1 MTAVPAPQLPL
12 DFSAAAQVPVHEA
25 LRPFHPVV
33 RSWFQQTLGEPTEPQ
48 VRGWPL
54 IRAGKDVLIAAPTGS
69 GKTLTA
75 FLSCLDELFR
85 LAAGGRLTETT
96 HVLYVSP
103 LKALGND
110 VQKNLLEPLEQLKVR
125 AKAAGVDLPDIRVK
139 VRSGDTP
146 MSERA
151 QMVKRPPHILITT
164 PESLY
169 LSLTAERS
177 RATLA
182 SVRTVVVDEIHALA
196 RDKRGSHFA
205 LSMERLRALIAK
217 KAPGARLQCIGLSAT
232 TRPLDRLAHFLVGD
246 RSEAATP
253 PAMNTPAPASEAQ
266 RVEPG
271 DDRSLPGAAVLG
283 RDDPEHRRPSTANE
297 PSTEPVT
304 DERASSAVG
313 RTHAARGDAVGE
325 VARPHATP
333 LPLPCELVQVGHV
346 RPWEL
351 SLETPE
357 EELSAVPTHEMWGQ
371 VYDRLVSLS
380 QSHRTMLVFTNT
392 RRLAERVAHD
402 LGERMG
408 HEFVRAH
415 HGSMSREL
423 RLSAEDLLKTGRLKV
438 MVATASLELGIDV
451 GAIDLVVQLG
461 SPRNIAVMLQRLG
474 RSGHHKSAI
483 SRGLLVAMTRDE
495 LVECVALLRS
505 IKEGQLDAVRL
516 PDCPLDVLAQ
526 QVVAEV
532 AAEPWD
538 EQALFDTFRRAM
550 PYRALSRADYE
561 KVLHLVSEGVS
572 TSRGRSRVHLH
583 RDRVNG
589 VLKPRKG
596 ARLMALQNGGAIPDL
611 FTYPVIA
618 EPDEKQ
624 VGTVD
629 EDFAIDSSAGDV
641 FVLGSTSWRIRRIF
655 DGAVRVENAH
665 GQAPNVPFWRGEAPG
680 RTDELSF
687 EVGRLRR
694 DVLER
699 DDAARWLED
708 DLRVPAHAAQL
719 LVHYLRVAKAA
730 LTELPTTTTLVAERF
745 FDEAGGMQLIIHAPF
760 GARIN
765 RAWGLALRK
774 SFCRAFDFELQ
785 AAATDDAILLSL
797 GEQHSFPLMDIFDFV
812 HPKTAEKVL
821 VQAVLQAPMFGT
833 RFRWAAGRA
842 LTLSRLS
849 NGKRVPPPIQR
860 ARAEDL
866 IASVFPEQVGCQDNH
881 GGAELEPPDH
891 PLVSETMKDC
901 LRDFMDIDGLVKVLE
916 GMKSGRIGRV
926 AVDLPEPSVLSHQML
941 NSAPWS
947 FLDEAPLE
955 ERRARAVSV
964 RRALPSTDEA
974 AFGAL
979 DAAAIAQVVDEA
991 RPAIRDAEELHDA
1004 LLQLGLAPLDVDDE
1018 VVPWSASF
1026 DAWLAELAGQRR
1038 AGVALVGARRFAF
1051 AAERVP
1057 LVKALFPEVALPL
1070 EALAGDGPVDRELA
1084 ARQVVRGWME
1094 VLGPTTVTE
1103 VRERLGLGRY
1113 DVEGSLAR
1121 IEAQGQVLR
1130 GHFRWAPP
1138 RPRAGVTAS
1147 PQVVASKGPPVTE
1160 SPVAAASVGSAAGL
1174 ELGSRELEPGVR
1186 LSSDDLPVAESP
1198 EAAASVA
1205 SDGGI
1210 ELSEPEW
1217 CDRRL
1222 LQRIHRLTVGR
1233 LRRDIEPLSQQDF
1246 MRYLFRWQ
1254 QVGPHATA
1262 RGPRGLATV
1271 LSRLEGLELP
1281 AAAWERDVLPSRM
1294 KQYVPEWLDHA
1305 CFAGDVAWGRLTLRE
1320 PRLVGP
1326 RRGDVSGLTGNEL
1339 VTATRKS
1346 GLTRAASLTFVQR
1359 QHLDWLLAAARPDEA
1374 RLSDG
1379 PRPWPDDLSAPAR
1392 DLLGVL
1398 ERRGASF
1405 FAELVAGTR
1414 RLPNEVE
1421 DGLWELLSRGFIT
1434 ADAVQNLR
1442 VLQSPKL
1449 KRLQRAQQRGGAGRW
1464 TLLAPLERPEPDFVI
1479 DQLAHLFLRRWGI
1492 VFRDLVVRE
1501 PLCPPWRELVQVYR
1515 RLETRG
1521 ELRGGRFLHGFAGE
1535 QFALPEA
1542 VDLSRQTR
1550 RQPLTGEVVTVSAAD
1565 PLNLTGVVTP
1575 GPRVPATLG
1584 QVVRYVD
1591 GVPEAASVMT
1601 AAP

>member
-1 MTAVPAPQLPL
+1 VEFLRQLLVEPRGEPARRRTGLIESARPFSLLSMTAAGLPQLPL

-25 LRPFHPVV
+25 LRVFHPVV
-33 RSWFQQTLGEPTEPQ
+33 RAWFQGTLGEPTEPQ

-54 IRAGKDVLIAAPTGS
+54 IRAGHDVLIAAPTGS

-75 FLSCLDELFR
+75 FLACLDELFR
-85 LAAGGRLTETT
+85 LAAEGRLTDQT

-110 VQKNLLEPLEQLKVR
+110 VQKNLLEPLEQLTAR
-125 AKAAGVDLPDIRVK
+125 AKAAGVELPEIRVK

-169 LSLTAERS
+169 LALTADRS
-177 RATLA
+177 RAILTT
-182 SVRTVVVDEIHALA
+182 VRTVVVDEIHALA

-205 LSMERLRALIAK
+205 LSMERLRALIASK
-217 KAPGARLQCIGLSAT
+217 DPSARLQCIGLSAT
-232 TRPLDRLAHFLVGD
+232 TRPLDRLAHFLVGH
-246 RSEAATP
+246 RTP
-253 PAMNTPAPASEAQ
+253 PRPDAQTTPPSAS
-266 RVEPG
+266 
-271 DDRSLPGAAVLG
+271 
-283 RDDPEHRRPSTANE
+283 
-297 PSTEPVT
+297 
-304 DERASSAVG
+304 
-313 RTHAARGDAVGE
+313 ARGEPIDETDGDSGVIRVPDA
-325 VARPHATP
+325 H
-333 LPLPCELVQVGHV
+333 PCEVVQVGHV

-351 SLETPE
+351 SLETPD

-371 VYDRLVSLS
+371 VYDRLIALS

-408 HEFVRAH
+408 HEHVRAH

-461 SPRNIAVMLQRLG
+461 SPRNIGVMLQRLG

-483 SRGLLVAMTRDE
+483 SKGLLVAMTRDE

-505 IKEGQLDAVRL
+505 IKEGNLDAVRL
-516 PDCPLDVLAQ
+516 PPCPLDVLAQ
-526 QVVAEV
+526 HIVAEV
-532 AAEPWD
+532 AAQEWN
-538 EQALFDTFRRAM
+538 ENALFDCFRRAM
-550 PYRALSRADYE
+550 PYRDLSREDYE

-572 TSRGRSRVHLH
+572 TSRGRSRVHVH

-655 DGAVRVENAH
+655 DGTVRVENAH

-699 DDAARWLED
+699 DDAARWLEE

-797 GEQHSFPLMDIFDFV
+797 GEQHSLPLMDIFDFV

-860 ARAEDL
+860 ARSEDL
-866 IASVFPEQVGCQDNH
+866 VAAVFPEQVGCQDNH

-891 PLVSETMKDC
+891 PLVTETMKDC
-901 LRDFMDIDGLVKVLE
+901 LRDFMDLDGLIQVLE
-916 GMKSGRIGRV
+916 GMKSGRISRV
-926 AVDLPEPSVLSHQML
+926 AVDLPEPSVLAHQML

-979 DAAAIAQVVDEA
+979 DASAIAQVMGDA
-991 RPAIRDAEELHDA
+991 RPVIRDAEELHDA
-1004 LLQLGLAPLDVDDE
+1004 LLQLGVVPLDVDDD
-1018 VVPWSASF
+1018 VVPWAEAL
-1026 DAWLAELAGQRR
+1026 DAWLSQLASARR

-1057 LVKALFPEVALPL
+1057 LVKAVFPEVALPL
-1070 EALAGDGPVDRELA
+1070 EPLPGDAPMDREGA

-1094 VLGPTTVTE
+1094 VLGPTTVPE
-1103 VRERLGLGRY
+1103 VMERLSFGRY

-1130 GHFRWAPP
+1130 GAFRFPAPRPEPSSTSGAPSPAAPP
-1138 RPRAGVTAS
+1138 DVRV
-1147 PQVVASKGPPVTE
+1147 
-1160 SPVAAASVGSAAGL
+1160 
-1174 ELGSRELEPGVR
+1174 EP
-1186 LSSDDLPVAESP
+1186 S
-1198 EAAASVA
+1198 EA
-1205 SDGGI
+1205 
-1210 ELSEPEW
+1210 EW

-1246 MRYLFRWQ
+1246 MRFLFRWQ

-1271 LSRLEGLELP
+1271 ISRLEGLELP

-1305 CFAGDVAWGRLTLRE
+1305 CFAGDVVWGRLTLKE

-1326 RRGDVSGLTGNEL
+1326 RRGDLSGAVGNEL
-1339 VTATRKS
+1339 ITATRRP
-1346 GLTRAASLTFVQR
+1346 GMTRAASLAFVQR
-1359 QHLDWLLAAARPDEA
+1359 QHLDWLLAAARPDDT
-1374 RLSDG
+1374 RLADG
-1379 PRPWPDDLSAPAR
+1379 PRPWPDDLSQAAR
-1392 DLLGVL
+1392 DVLGLL

-1405 FAELVAGTR
+1405 FAELTAGTR
-1414 RLPNEVE
+1414 RLPNDVE
-1421 DGLWELLSRGFIT
+1421 DALWELLSRGFIT

-1464 TLLAPLERPEPDFVI
+1464 TLLTPLERPEPEWVTE
-1479 DQLAHLFLRRWGI
+1479 QLALLFLRRWGI

-1550 RQPLTGEVVTVSAAD
+1550 RQPPSGEVVTLSAAD
-1565 PLNLTGVVTP
+1565 PLNLTGIVTP

-1591 GVPEAASVMT
+1591 GVPETPAL
-1601 AAP
+1601 APLAT

>member
-1 MTAVPAPQLPL
+1 
-12 DFSAAAQVPVHEA
+12 
-25 LRPFHPVV
+25 
-33 RSWFQQTLGEPTEPQ
+33 
-48 VRGWPL
+48 
-54 IRAGKDVLIAAPTGS
+54 
-69 GKTLTA
+69 
-75 FLSCLDELFR
+75 
-85 LAAGGRLTETT
+85 
-96 HVLYVSP
+96 
-103 LKALGND
+103 
-110 VQKNLLEPLEQLKVR
+110 
-125 AKAAGVDLPDIRVK
+125 
-139 VRSGDTP
+139 
-146 MSERA
+146 
-151 QMVKRPPHILITT
+151 
-164 PESLY
+164 
-169 LSLTAERS
+169 
-177 RATLA
+177 
-182 SVRTVVVDEIHALA
+182 
-196 RDKRGSHFA
+196 
-205 LSMERLRALIAK
+205 
-217 KAPGARLQCIGLSAT
+217 
-232 TRPLDRLAHFLVGD
+232 
-246 RSEAATP
+246 
-253 PAMNTPAPASEAQ
+253 
-266 RVEPG
+266 
-271 DDRSLPGAAVLG
+271 
-283 RDDPEHRRPSTANE
+283 
-297 PSTEPVT
+297 
-304 DERASSAVG
+304 
-313 RTHAARGDAVGE
+313 
-325 VARPHATP
+325 
-333 LPLPCELVQVGHV
+333 V

-357 EELSAVPTHEMWGQ
+357 DELSAVPTHEMWGQ

-423 RLSAEDLLKTGRLKV
+423 RLTAEDLLKTGRLKV

-483 SRGLLVAMTRDE
+483 SKGLLVAMTRDE

-505 IKEGQLDAVRL
+505 IQEGQLDAVRL

-538 EQALFDTFRRAM
+538 ETALFDTFRRAM
-550 PYRALSRADYE
+550 PYRALSRDDYE

-708 DLRVPAHAAQL
+708 DLKVPAHAAQL

-730 LTELPTTTTLVAERF
+730 LTELPTTSTLVAERF

-866 IASVFPEQVGCQDNH
+866 IAAVFPEQVGCQDNH

-891 PLVSETMKDC
+891 PLVNETMKDC
-901 LRDFMDIDGLVKVLE
+901 LRDFMDIDGLVRVLE
-916 GMKSGRIGRV
+916 GMKSGHIARV
-926 AVDLPEPSVLSHQML
+926 AVDLPEPSVLAHQML

-1004 LLQLGLAPLDVDDE
+1004 LLQLGVMPLDVDDE
-1018 VVPWSASF
+1018 VVPWSARF
-1026 DAWLAELAGQRR
+1026 DAWLSELSTQRR
-1038 AGVALVGARRFAF
+1038 AGLARVGARRFAF

-1070 EALAGDGPVDRELA
+1070 EALAGDGPVDREAA

-1094 VLGPTTVTE
+1094 VLGPTSASE
-1103 VRERLGLGRY
+1103 LMERLGLGRY

-1130 GHFRWAPP
+1130 GHFRWAPAA
-1138 RPRAGVTAS
+1138 RPRTTPGSVG
-1147 PQVVASKGPPVTE
+1147 VASEPRAPGPEAPPGATQRPAAGATPHAE
-1160 SPVAAASVGSAAGL
+1160 GLAAA
-1174 ELGSRELEPGVR
+1174 
-1186 LSSDDLPVAESP
+1186 
-1198 EAAASVA
+1198 
-1205 SDGGI
+1205 
-1210 ELSEPEW
+1210 EPEW

-1271 LSRLEGLELP
+1271 IARLEGLELP

-1305 CFAGDVAWGRLTLRE
+1305 CFAGEVAWGRLTLRE

-1326 RRGDVSGLTGNEL
+1326 RRGDLSGLTGNEL
-1339 VTATRKS
+1339 VTAARKP

-1359 QHLDWLLAAARPDEA
+1359 QHLDWLLAAARPDDA

-1392 DLLGVL
+1392 ELVGVL

-1414 RLPNEVE
+1414 RLPHEVE
-1421 DGLWELLSRGFIT
+1421 DGLWELLSRGLIT

-1464 TLLAPLERPEPDFVI
+1464 TLLAPLERPEPELVTE
-1479 DQLAHLFLRRWGI
+1479 QLAHLFLRRWGI

-1550 RQPLTGEVVTVSAAD
+1550 RQPLSGEVVTVCAAD
-1565 PLNLTGVVTP
+1565 PLNLTGIVTP
-1575 GPRVPATLG
+1575 GPRVPSTLG

-1591 GVPEAASVMT
+1591 GVPEATPIES
-1601 AAP
+1601 AAT

>member
-1 MTAVPAPQLPL
+1 MTAAPAPQLPL

-33 RSWFQQTLGEPTEPQ
+33 RAWFQQTLGEPTEPQ

-85 LAAGGRLTETT
+85 LAAEGRLGDQT

-110 VQKNLLEPLEQLKVR
+110 VQKNLLEPLEQLKAR
-125 AKAAGVDLPDIRVK
+125 AKAAGVELPDIRVK

-151 QMVKRPPHILITT
+151 QMVKKPPHILITT

-169 LSLTAERS
+169 LSLTADRS
-177 RATLA
+177 RATLV

-205 LSMERLRALIAK
+205 LSMERLRALIAQ

-246 RSEAATP
+246 RREA
-253 PAMNTPAPASEAQ
+253 EVQ
-266 RVEPG
+266 
-271 DDRSLPGAAVLG
+271 
-283 RDDPEHRRPSTANE
+283 PS
-297 PSTEPVT
+297 V
-304 DERASSAVG
+304 DERARELSQAAAERRAPGGGAASAPHREEPPPSEATAGLGAEGPRGGETTHQLDSAVHVHSPG
-313 RTHAARGDAVGE
+313 GGASELPTGTTAEASRFLDAGE
-325 VARPHATP
+325 PPNDVSAGGSRSLGAVVDVQVADASTTRRASLDEPETP
-333 LPLPCELVQVGHV
+333 RLAIADAPSAGHVRAPTLPCELVQVGHV

-351 SLETPE
+351 SLETPD

-371 VYDRLVSLS
+371 VYDRLVTLS

-483 SRGLLVAMTRDE
+483 SKGLLVAMTRDE

-532 AAEPWD
+532 AAQPWD
-538 EQALFDTFRRAM
+538 ERALFDTFRRAM
-550 PYRALSRADYE
+550 PYRGLSREDYE
-561 KVLHLVSEGVS
+561 KVLNLVSEGVS

-699 DDAARWLED
+699 DDAVKWLED
-708 DLRVPAHAAQL
+708 DLKVPAHAAQL

-866 IASVFPEQVGCQDNH
+866 IAAVFPEQVGCQDNH

-891 PLVSETMKDC
+891 PLVAETMKDC
-901 LRDFMDIDGLVKVLE
+901 LRDFMDIDGLVRVLE
-916 GMKSGRIGRV
+916 GMKQGRIARV

-991 RPAIRDAEELHDA
+991 RPALRDAEELHDA
-1004 LLQLGLAPLDVDDE
+1004 LLQLGLVPMDVDDE
-1018 VVPWSASF
+1018 VVPWSDAS
-1026 DAWLAELAGQRR
+1026 DAWLAELSAQRR

-1057 LVKALFPEVALPL
+1057 VVKALFPEVALPL
-1070 EALAGDGPVDRELA
+1070 DALAGDGPIDREAA

-1094 VLGPTTVTE
+1094 VLGPTTVPE
-1103 VRERLGLGRY
+1103 VMERLGLGRY

-1130 GHFRWAPP
+1130 GHFRWAP
-1138 RPRAGVTAS
+1138 
-1147 PQVVASKGPPVTE
+1147 
-1160 SPVAAASVGSAAGL
+1160 AASVGGLVAPPRGVTANDSA
-1174 ELGSRELEPGVR
+1174 EV
-1186 LSSDDLPVAESP
+1186 
-1198 EAAASVA
+1198 
-1205 SDGGI
+1205 
-1210 ELSEPEW
+1210 EW

-1246 MRYLFRWQ
+1246 MRFLFRWQ

-1271 LSRLEGLELP
+1271 ISRLEGLELP

-1326 RRGDVSGLTGNEL
+1326 RRGDVSGLAGNEL
-1339 VTATRKS
+1339 VTATRKP

-1379 PRPWPDDLSAPAR
+1379 PRPWPDDLSPPAR

-1398 ERRGASF
+1398 ECRGASF

-1421 DGLWELLSRGFIT
+1421 DALWELLSRGFIT

-1464 TLLAPLERPEPDFVI
+1464 TLLAPL
-1479 DQLAHLFLRRWGI
+1479 
-1492 VFRDLVVRE
+1492 
-1501 PLCPPWRELVQVYR
+1501 
-1515 RLETRG
+1515 
-1521 ELRGGRFLHGFAGE
+1521 
-1535 QFALPEA
+1535 
-1542 VDLSRQTR
+1542 
-1550 RQPLTGEVVTVSAAD
+1550 
-1565 PLNLTGVVTP
+1565 
-1575 GPRVPATLG
+1575 
-1584 QVVRYVD
+1584 
-1591 GVPEAASVMT
+1591 
-1601 AAP
+1601 